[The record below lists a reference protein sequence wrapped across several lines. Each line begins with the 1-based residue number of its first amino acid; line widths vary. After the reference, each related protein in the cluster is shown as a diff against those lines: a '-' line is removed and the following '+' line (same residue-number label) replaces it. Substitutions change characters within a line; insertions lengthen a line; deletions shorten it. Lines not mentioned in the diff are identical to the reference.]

1 MAKGHL
7 FFPHLWACRGMSGH
21 CRTFVVFRVKIQS
34 LRGPSATV
42 TGRKGDAHRRLSTQP
57 GPLFRHKFH
66 FCSSKPAA
74 GTVSGPEF
82 SCFFVRLFTSFFTRG
97 RGSEEG
103 GTGRGNRE
111 ELETSKPENINTE
124 QGPRQDE
131 KQKEQLAKVPGNIV
145 RKSCART
152 TGKNTEQNRKSKM
165 TTRRRR
171 TELEK
176 TSASTSNEI

>member
-1 MAKGHL
+1 MSAKVFARTPTHNTTSSESCRIFVPDVTCTFWACPWACQKAGISAFGHV
-7 FFPHLWACRGMSGH
+7 WACRGHVSIPMSGH

-42 TGRKGDAHRRLSTQP
+42 TGRKWDAHRRLSTQP

-97 RGSEEG
+97 RGVRGRRHRERKQG
-103 GTGRGNRE
+103 GAGDFE
-111 ELETSKPENINTE
+111 
-124 QGPRQDE
+124 
-131 KQKEQLAKVPGNIV
+131 A
-145 RKSCART
+145 
-152 TGKNTEQNRKSKM
+152 
-165 TTRRRR
+165 
-171 TELEK
+171 
-176 TSASTSNEI
+176 